1 MTESVGLSCGPPSPT
16 LSPRNHCIS
25 MCNWRERGTGRG
37 GWRCHWGTP
46 LASVLSLL
54 LAINTLAE
62 AESPV
67 VLEVG
72 KFSAAAEGP
81 GLPDGWKP
89 LTFKKIERHTTY
101 TLVKDE
107 EAIVI
112 KALSEASSS
121 GLTKEIKINP
131 KEYPIVEW
139 RWKVSN
145 IYKNG
150 DVTRKEGDDYP
161 ARLYITF
168 EYEAGKVGFFKKAQ
182 YEAEVK
188 ALIESG
194 FVGQPRHALITLM
207 NTSRTDP
214 NRPWNWWFDVTRG
227 GGLLGAV
234 GSHQIDLLRYWLGEI
249 ESASGTVETCIK
261 ERPAADGTGR
271 RRRGLRLRGGDAHAC
286 KRDHPR
292 RHHERPASRPD
303 RRRWYRDCRLL
314 LMPAWRSVSSGV
326 VCQGI
331 SPRRRSSASIACRA
345 AKARTRS
352 SPTLRCRLTLA
363 RHFPEHAR

>member
-1 MTESVGLSCGPPSPT
+1 VKKKVDGVPGNGCV
-16 LSPRNHCIS
+16 S
-25 MCNWRERGTGRG
+25 MYNGRGRETGGG
-37 GWRCHWGTP
+37 GWRSHWATP

-101 TLVKDE
+101 TLVKDG

-112 KALSEASSS
+112 KAVSEAASS

-150 DVTRKEGDDYP
+150 DVSRKEGDDYP

-168 EYEAGKVGFFKKAQ
+168 EYDADKVGFFKKAQ
-182 YEAEVK
+182 YEAARMLYGQYPPGGAINYIWESK
-188 ALIESG
+188 APKGTMVPNSYTDQVMMFVVESG
-194 FVGQPRHALITLM
+194 AERLNQWVSESRNLSEDYTKAFGQEPPVISGVAIMTDTD
-207 NTSRTDP
+207 NTK
-214 NRPWNWWFDVTRG
+214 
-227 GGLLGAV
+227 
-234 GSHQIDLLRYWLGEI
+234 
-249 ESASGTVETCIK
+249 ESATTYYGNIVFK
-261 ERPAADGTGR
+261 KVGN
-271 RRRGLRLRGGDAHAC
+271 
-286 KRDHPR
+286 
-292 RHHERPASRPD
+292 
-303 RRRWYRDCRLL
+303 
-314 LMPAWRSVSSGV
+314 
-326 VCQGI
+326 
-331 SPRRRSSASIACRA
+331 
-345 AKARTRS
+345 
-352 SPTLRCRLTLA
+352 
-363 RHFPEHAR
+363 